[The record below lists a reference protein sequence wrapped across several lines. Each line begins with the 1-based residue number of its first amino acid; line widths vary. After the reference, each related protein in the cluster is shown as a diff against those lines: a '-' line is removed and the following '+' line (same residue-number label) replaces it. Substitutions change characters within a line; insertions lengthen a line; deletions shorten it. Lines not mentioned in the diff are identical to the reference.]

1 MGGVSIHGWSIHKQ
15 IEAPIPSYALPEATP
30 RRQGCVEKPLAA
42 GSIFTEE
49 PGKAKRIITG
59 SAVRTTKCHYVDL
72 LYFVQCALPKNLAIK
87 HRAYS
92 SMPNA
97 MQRLKSSLV

>member
-1 MGGVSIHGWSIHKQ
+1 MRREAVSCWFSYSNWLMIH
-15 IEAPIPSYALPEATP
+15 
-30 RRQGCVEKPLAA
+30 
-42 GSIFTEE
+42 SIFTEE